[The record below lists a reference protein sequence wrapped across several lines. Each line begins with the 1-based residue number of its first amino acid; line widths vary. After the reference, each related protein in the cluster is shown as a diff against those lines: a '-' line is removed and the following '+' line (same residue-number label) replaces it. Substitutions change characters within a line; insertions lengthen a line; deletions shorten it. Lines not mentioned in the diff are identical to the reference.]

1 MARKKKHPE
10 HVNHERWLISYA
22 DFITLLFAFFVV
34 MFAVSQV
41 DTKKLGH
48 FTEAFSKAVGIDVF
62 PMSGESVLAG
72 GTSTDDEQKDTTT
85 EEQGLIEMNG
95 LRSTLKALS
104 QKDALKGLQILK
116 VGNQLVLRL
125 PENLFFD
132 TGDARVK
139 ETATQILKLISP
151 ELNGRANLEVRVEGH
166 TDDRPVKSG
175 RYRSNWEL
183 STARA
188 EMVMQVLV
196 DSGLPKTRVSIAG
209 YAEYRPVAD
218 NSTDEG
224 RRQNRRV
231 DLVVTAMPAPG
242 PVPPAEGSAEAAEGK
257 DGNEAPTAAEAQP
270 AEEPK
275 VAVEGKAREGAGAE
289 PGKAA
294 EAAKTAPAEAEEAAE
309 QKAPRKSG
317 EAER

>member
-48 FTEAFSKAVGIDVF
+48 FTEAFSKAVGLDVF

-95 LRSTLKALS
+95 LRSTLQALS
-104 QKDALKGLQILK
+104 QKDALKGLQILR

-125 PENLFFD
+125 PENLFFES
-132 TGDARVK
+132 GDSRVK
-139 ETATQILKLISP
+139 DTATQILKLISP
-151 ELNGRANLEVRVEGH
+151 ELNARANLEVRVEGH
-166 TDDRPVKSG
+166 TDDRPVRSG

-183 STARA
+183 STSRA
-188 EMVMQVLV
+188 ETVMQVLV

-218 NSTDEG
+218 NATDEG
-224 RRQNRRV
+224 RKQNRRV
-231 DLVVTAMPAPG
+231 DLVVTAMPVQGPSPKGPG
-242 PVPPAEGSAEAAEGK
+242 
-257 DGNEAPTAAEAQP
+257 
-270 AEEPK
+270 
-275 VAVEGKAREGAGAE
+275 
-289 PGKAA
+289 AA
-294 EAAKTAPAEAEEAAE
+294 EAAAEDGSAAPAEGEEQPAAAAEEAKAAPQEAE
-309 QKAPRKSG
+309 GHAEKKAPHKGG
-317 EAER
+317 EAEQ